1 MDLHIKDQL
10 FIVCGATS
18 GFGAAVLKYL
28 VEDKAKVIAI
38 ARGKEQLNALQ
49 KQYPT
54 LVETLCADITEPAS
68 IKRLLDQIG
77 SRKLAGAFINAG
89 GPPAMKTL
97 ETKIEDWDNAY
108 QQLLR
113 WKVELTQALVPLMMK
128 ESYGRMVFLES
139 SSVKQPIDNLVLST
153 SLRLSVVGFVKT
165 LSQEIADSGV
175 TLNIVGPGY
184 HETPA
189 INRLLDK
196 KAEQEN
202 ITAQEAKDKI
212 ASGIRMKKMGN
223 PDDLGQLAVW
233 LLSPASGY
241 ISGQTISV
249 DGGQIL
255 GVHG

>member
-1 MDLHIKDQL
+1 MDLNIKGQL
-10 FIVCGATS
+10 FVVCGATS

-28 VEDKAKVIAI
+28 VNDGAKVIAI
-38 ARGKEQLNALQ
+38 ARGKEKLIDLE
-49 KQYPT
+49 KQYPNSI
-54 LVETLCADITEPAS
+54 ESLCTDITEAKS
-68 IKRLLDQIG
+68 IQLLLDKIG
-77 SRKLAGAFINAG
+77 NRKVSGTFVNAG

-108 QQLLR
+108 HQLLR
-113 WKVELTQALVPLMMK
+113 WKVELTKTLVPLMMK

-175 TLNIVGPGY
+175 TLNIVAPGY

-202 ITAQEAKDKI
+202 ISAQEAKNKI
-212 ASGIRMKKMGN
+212 ASGICMKKMGN
-223 PDDLGQLAVW
+223 PDDLGQLATW

-255 GVHG
+255 GIHG